1 MPHTLKHQ
9 VLIQRF
15 SARVSSFMAEHR
27 YSPTG
32 LPPPGESTSLLA
44 LLEQEFIDLSNEI
57 ADKLS
62 AETKILLDG
71 AGLQLYVFHFLE
83 TGSEVRRKGLL
94 RAYNTALALI
104 SKVREAD
111 ATSNLMIYAPA
122 SYYRLTTLAAT
133 VILKILH
140 SSYSRYV
147 DPESGKRMFNAAIS
161 LVRRASVEDNDLPG
175 RSSKILAQLWSVQS
189 QSNQRKEEPSLRL
202 KTRLGASLFHDSLWT
217 WREKCG
223 GQGSGPQTSTGMV
236 VQSAEPT
243 QSEAPREDVFGGQVV
258 GESNEADVDGLNV
271 DGLFDVGMF
280 SLFPFDL
287 DSDPAGSV

>member
-1 MPHTLKHQ
+1 M
-9 VLIQRF
+9 
-15 SARVSSFMAEHR
+15 SEHR

-32 LPPPGESTSLLA
+32 LLPPGESTSVLA

-83 TGSEVRRKGLL
+83 TGSEARRKGLL
-94 RAYNTALALI
+94 RAYHTAMALI
-104 SKVREAD
+104 SKVRDAD
-111 ATSNLMIYAPA
+111 ATSNLMAYAPA

-147 DPESGKRMFNAAIS
+147 DADSGKRIFNAAIS

-175 RSSKILAQLWSVQS
+175 RSSKILAQLWSVQG

-202 KTRLGASLFHDSLWT
+202 RTRLGASLLHDSLWT

-223 GQGSGPQTSTGMV
+223 GQGSGTETPADPMQPG
-236 VQSAEPT
+236 
-243 QSEAPREDVFGGQVV
+243 EAPPRGDVFEGQSI
-258 GESNEADVDGLNV
+258 GESNDTELDSLNV
-271 DGLFDVGMF
+271 DELFDVGMF
-280 SLFPFDL
+280 SLFPLNL
-287 DSDPAGSV
+287 DSDPALLPMP